1 MLKLLRHLLCLGVLL
16 GLAANGVAVAAPCIL
31 MTQSQPAAMAAMPDC
46 DMAQPSS
53 KSHES
58 DKGKAPGCMAMAA
71 CTAVLAMK
79 EPAAPAAV
87 QHQAT
92 AASFWPTATILA
104 GRDTAPEPEPPT
116 FLG

>member
-1 MLKLLRHLLCLGVLL
+1 MV
-16 GLAANGVAVAAPCIL
+16 
-31 MTQSQPAAMAAMPDC
+31 QSSP
-46 DMAQPSS
+46 

-58 DKGKAPGCMAMAA
+58 DKGKAPGCMAMTA

-79 EPAAPAAV
+79 EPTAPTASRHV
-87 QHQAT
+87 AT

-104 GRDTAPEPEPPT
+104 GRDVAPEPEPPT